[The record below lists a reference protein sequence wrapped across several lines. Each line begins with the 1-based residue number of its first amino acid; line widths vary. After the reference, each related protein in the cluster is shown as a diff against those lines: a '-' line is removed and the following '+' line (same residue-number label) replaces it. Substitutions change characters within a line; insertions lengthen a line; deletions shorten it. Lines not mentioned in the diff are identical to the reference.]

1 MLKADFAILKLEVDK
16 LDLDKLKAVPVDLR
30 KLSNI
35 VGNGV
40 VKRAVFDK
48 LVNNINAIDTNGFK
62 NSI

>member
-16 LDLDKLKAVPVDLR
+16 LDLDKLKTVPVDLR

-35 VGNGV
+35 VDNGV

>member
-16 LDLDKLKAVPVDLR
+16 LDLDKLKTVPVDLR